1 MRQVF
6 NIIAIGQAGR
16 LQYEAVL
23 LAASLRALDPGFPGT
38 LFIAEPQPGPL
49 WPDDPR
55 MDDPAARDLLAALG
69 AQVLPFASRQ
79 FGAAYPQGNKIEA
92 LAALPDAPFLFLDTD
107 TLITGSFA
115 GVRFDFDHPS
125 ASMRREATWPR
136 AVPEGPSADAVW
148 AALYRR
154 FGLDYAASL
163 DPGRAADDWQ
173 RHLYFNAGWFF
184 HRSPAR
190 FGALFRDFAV
200 SVRDDPPPEL
210 RGQKLTPWL
219 DQVML
224 PLVITA
230 LGGGRP
236 GPGLAGL
243 DGTVTCH
250 WRSLPLLFA
259 RESDQVVAVLEA
271 VAGRKEIAPVLRGWP
286 PFAAMLSG
294 GGAQAR
300 ALFDRT
306 ALPEHEQ
313 PIRQKLK
320 QAGLWS
326 R

>member
-1 MRQVF
+1 MRQQF

-23 LAASLRALDPGFPGT
+23 LVASLRAQDPGFPGQV
-38 LFIAEPQPGPL
+38 FIAEPQPGPL
-49 WPDDPR
+49 WPRDPR
-55 MDDPAARDLLAALG
+55 MDDPAARDLLTDLG
-69 AQVLPFASRQ
+69 AQVLPFANRD
-79 FGAAYPQGNKIEA
+79 FGVAYPQGNKIEA

-107 TLITGSFA
+107 TLVTGSFA
-115 GVRFDFDHPS
+115 AVNFDFDHPS
-125 ASMRREATWPR
+125 ASMRREPTWPR
-136 AVPEGPSADAVW
+136 ALPGGPSAEDVW

-154 FGLDYAASL
+154 FGLDYGGSL
-163 DPGRAADDWQ
+163 DPGRGAADWQ

-190 FGALFRDFAV
+190 FGTLFRDYALT
-200 SVRDDPPPEL
+200 VRDDPPPEL
-210 RGQKLTPWL
+210 AGQAMAPWL
-219 DQVML
+219 DQVVL

-250 WRSLPLLFA
+250 WRSLPLLYA
-259 RESDQVVAVLEA
+259 RESDRVVAVLEA
-271 VAGRKEIAPVLRGWP
+271 VAGQPSVARVLRRYA
-286 PFAAMLSG
+286 PFAAMLDG
-294 GGAQAR
+294 GGGRAR

-306 ALPEHEQ
+306 ALPAREQ
-313 PIRQKLK
+313 LIRQRLK
-320 QAGLWS
+320 QAGLWA